1 MSLNLWE
8 RPLFVHLLV
17 NNDSD
22 GKVWWLT
29 CCCLSH
35 LTQTL
40 HAGVCHKALHTHW
53 VTKGASWVEAE
64 PAGGPLNCDH
74 HQARFSHGENRARS
88 VENTGTNAP
97 RKHIG
102 TYKAQ

>member
-22 GKVWWLT
+22 CKVWWLT
-29 CCCLSH
+29 CCILSH

-40 HAGVCHKALHTHW
+40 RAGVRHKALHTHW
-53 VTKGASWVEAE
+53 DTKGALPGSK
-64 PAGGPLNCDH
+64 PSLLRAG
-74 HQARFSHGENRARS
+74 
-88 VENTGTNAP
+88 
-97 RKHIG
+97 I
-102 TYKAQ
+102 